1 MSTVSKPEVVVGFFW
16 LFCNNLL
23 CTVLIRFTQELV
35 RLCEPRGSKI
45 EKWTGCPTD
54 LRVAIADELFVY

>member
-1 MSTVSKPEVVVGFFW
+1 MLCLLFRNLRLLKVFW

-23 CTVLIRFTQELV
+23 CTVLIDLHV